1 MDEQNI
7 GETKMEMNAK
17 LADAARQLVRKG
29 EIQEGEIYDIPG
41 YRGMC
46 LAIADDCAEI
56 QAMEF
61 ITEGNRRYVIGP
73 RLK

>member
-7 GETKMEMNAK
+7 GETKMEISAK
-17 LADAARQLVRKG
+17 LADAARQLVREG
-29 EIQEGEIYDIPG
+29 EIQEREIYDIPG

-46 LAIADDCAEI
+46 LAIADDNAEI
-56 QAMEF
+56 QAIDF
-61 ITEGNRRYVIGP
+61 FTEGNRRYVFGP